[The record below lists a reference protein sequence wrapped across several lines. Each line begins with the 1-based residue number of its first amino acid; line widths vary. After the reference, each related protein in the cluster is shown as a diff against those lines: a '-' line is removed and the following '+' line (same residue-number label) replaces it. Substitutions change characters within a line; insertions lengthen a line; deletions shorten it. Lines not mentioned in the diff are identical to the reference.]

1 VKNMNR
7 LKGLRCYLA
16 GPIDYADDD
25 GVGWRN
31 KATLWLE
38 QKGVSVMDP
47 CNKPTLDTE
56 YKEIEEE
63 KIKLM
68 DLKEQEDYEGLT
80 KIMKPIAHVDLRML
94 DRSDFVMV
102 YIDMEAKP
110 FGTIWELKTALDQR
124 KPTLVMVEGGKNNV
138 SNWIFGVMNHNWIF
152 GSWEGLL
159 SYLHGIDGDTI
170 DADLTRWVFFEQEE

>member
-1 VKNMNR
+1 MNR

-38 QKGVSVMDP
+38 QKGVAVMDP

-68 DLKEQEDYEGLT
+68 DLKDQEDYEGLT

-94 DRSDFVMV
+94 DRSDFVIV

-152 GSWEGLL
+152 GSWGDLFQ
-159 SYLHGIDGDTI
+159 YLHGINGNTI

>member
-1 VKNMNR
+1 MNR

-68 DLKEQEDYEGLT
+68 DLKDQEDYEGLT

-110 FGTIWELKTALDQR
+110 FGTIWELQQSLNQR
-124 KPTLVMVEGGKNNV
+124 KPTLVFLKAGKE
-138 SNWIFGVMNHNWIF
+138 SCSLWLYGVMNHNYMFDTMGELFTYLNDIDK
-152 GSWEGLL
+152 GLRNP
-159 SYLHGIDGDTI
+159 
-170 DADLTRWVFFEQEE
+170 DLTRWVFFDEA

>member
-1 VKNMNR
+1 
-7 LKGLRCYLA
+7 
-16 GPIDYADDD
+16 
-25 GVGWRN
+25 
-31 KATLWLE
+31 
-38 QKGVSVMDP
+38 
-47 CNKPTLDTE
+47 
-56 YKEIEEE
+56 
-63 KIKLM
+63 
-68 DLKEQEDYEGLT
+68 
-80 KIMKPIAHVDLRML
+80 ML

-102 YIDMEAKP
+102 YIDMDAKP

-159 SYLHGIDGDTI
+159 SYLHGIDGNTI